1 MLDLGSDHLPS
12 APTFTESMCDSQKSL
27 RAVRTCG
34 VIGVEKGVPS
44 DIDPFCV
51 VELDCA
57 VELEAPVSM
66 LMLGYRYDEKSS
78 CPYGTVLECIGA
90 KSPID

>member
-1 MLDLGSDHLPS
+1 V
-12 APTFTESMCDSQKSL
+12 T
-27 RAVRTCG
+27 
-34 VIGVEKGVPS
+34 GVEKELPS
-44 DIDPFCV
+44 DIDPFRV
-51 VELDCA
+51 VKLDCA

-78 CPYGTVLECIGA
+78 CPYGTASECIGA

>member
-1 MLDLGSDHLPS
+1 MLDPGSDHLPS
-12 APTFTESMCDSQKSL
+12 VPTLTGFRCDSQKSL
-27 RAVRTCG
+27 RTIRTCG

-44 DIDPFCV
+44 DIDPFRV

-66 LMLGYRYDEKSS
+66 LMPGYRYEEKSS
-78 CPYGTVLECIGA
+78 CPYGTVSECIGA